1 MASNVTPVG
10 NNPFQPGMVSETY
23 IPDQLIAGDLK
34 IVTLA
39 GATVTSAVPLKRGQ
53 LLTMDPATQKWTAYT
68 AGTSTTEPGGV
79 LCDDLPAPSGDTVG
93 PGIYLTGQFNGACT
107 TPLGSTLTGAEM
119 AALRNAGIF
128 IKTSV
133 VTASDPT

>member
-34 IVTLA
+34 IVTDS
-39 GATVTSAVPLKRGQ
+39 VTISGTAALKRGT
-53 LLTMDPATQKWTAYT
+53 LMIKDPATGIWSAWV
-68 AGTSTTEPGGV
+68 AGTGEPVGV
-79 LCDDLPAPSGDTVG
+79 LVDNIDPSAGNLTG
-93 PGIYLTGQFNGACT
+93 GIYLTGQFNGACT
-107 TPLGSTLTGAEM
+107 TPLGSTLTGADM
-119 AALRNAGIF
+119 QALRNAGIF
-128 IKTSV
+128 IKNSV